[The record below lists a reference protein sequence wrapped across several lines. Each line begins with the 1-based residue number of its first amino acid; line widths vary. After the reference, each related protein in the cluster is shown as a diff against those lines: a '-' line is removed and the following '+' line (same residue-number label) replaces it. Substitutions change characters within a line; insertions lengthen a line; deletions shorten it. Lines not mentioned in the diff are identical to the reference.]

1 MEYSFTQLEKEF
13 DRLGIELT
21 DEKLVELNLL
31 SNINLLSNNGEVN
44 YEGILL
50 SDQCT
55 HRVKLIDY
63 TDNEK
68 VEIVTGSLI
77 AQYVGIKEKLIQ
89 ISNEMKYPIKA
100 LIEALKNIILHRDY
114 SYKGDSIIRIYK
126 DRIEFTSLGE
136 LIGNLTMEG
145 IELGISVLRNL
156 NLMRVFQEI
165 GITKGNGEGIQEIL
179 SAYKEY
185 KVKPVFKSIGG
196 VFQVILPKPEYTING
211 KVINDK
217 YRRVLEFMEKRGTA
231 NNKEIQEHLELKS
244 TSVVNYLKEMLE
256 LELIEKIRDGRN
268 ISYKIKTSK

>member
-1 MEYSFTQLEKEF
+1 
-13 DRLGIELT
+13 
-21 DEKLVELNLL
+21 
-31 SNINLLSNNGEVN
+31 
-44 YEGILL
+44 
-50 SDQCT
+50 
-55 HRVKLIDY
+55 
-63 TDNEK
+63 
-68 VEIVTGSLI
+68 
-77 AQYVGIKEKLIQ
+77 
-89 ISNEMKYPIKA
+89 
-100 LIEALKNIILHRDY
+100 
-114 SYKGDSIIRIYK
+114 
-126 DRIEFTSLGE
+126 
-136 LIGNLTMEG
+136 MEG

>member
-21 DEKLVELNLL
+21 DEKLVELNML
-31 SNINLLSNNGEVN
+31 STDGEVT

-55 HRVKLIDY
+55 HRIKLIDY
-63 TDNEK
+63 TDDEK
-68 VEIVTGSLI
+68 VEVVTGSLI
-77 AQYVGIKEKLIQ
+77 AQYITLKEKKIQ
-89 ISNEMKYPIKA
+89 ISTEMKYHVKAVLEVIK
-100 LIEALKNIILHRDY
+100 NMILHRDY
-114 SYKGDSIIRIYK
+114 TYNGDSIIRIYK
-126 DRIEFTSLGE
+126 DRIEFTSLGG
-136 LIGNLTMEG
+136 LIGNLTVEG
-145 IELGISVLRNL
+145 IELGISVLRNF
-156 NLMRVFQEI
+156 NLIKVFQEI

-196 VFQVILPKPEYTING
+196 VFQVILPKPEYTVNG

-217 YRRVLEFMEKRGTA
+217 YRRVLEFMEKRGTV
-231 NNKEIQEHLELKS
+231 NNKEIQKHLELKS

-268 ISYKIKTSK
+268 ISYKIKVSK

>member
-31 SNINLLSNNGEVN
+31 SSNGEIT

-50 SDQCT
+50 SDQCKYGI
-55 HRVKLIDY
+55 KLIDY
-63 TDNEK
+63 IDDEK
-68 VEIVTGSLI
+68 IEVVTSSLI
-77 AQYVGIKEKLIQ
+77 AQYMVIKEKLVQ
-89 ISNEMKYPIKA
+89 ISTEMKYPLKTI
-100 LIEALKNIILHRDY
+100 LEALKNMILHRDY
-114 SYKGDSIIRIYK
+114 SYNGDSIIRIYK
-126 DRIEFTSLGE
+126 DRIEFTSLGG
-136 LIGNLTMEG
+136 LIANLTVEG
-145 IELGISVLRNL
+145 IELGISVPRNP
-156 NLMRVFQEI
+156 NLMKVFQEI
-165 GITKGNGEGIQEIL
+165 GITKANGEGIQEIL

>member
-31 SNINLLSNNGEVN
+31 SNNGEVN

-50 SDQCT
+50 SDQRT

-126 DRIEFTSLGE
+126 DRIEFISLGE

>member
-21 DEKLVELNLL
+21 DEKLVKLNLL
-31 SNINLLSNNGEVN
+31 SSDGEVT

-55 HRVKLIDY
+55 HGIKLIDY
-63 TDNEK
+63 TDDGK
-68 VEIVTGSLI
+68 VEVVTGSLI
-77 AQYVGIKEKLIQ
+77 TQYITLKEKMIQ
-89 ISNEMKYPIKA
+89 ISTEMKYSIKA
-100 LIEALKNIILHRDY
+100 LLEVLKNMILHRDY
-114 SYKGDSIIRIYK
+114 SYNEDSIIRIYQ

-136 LIGNLTMEG
+136 LIANLTVEG
-145 IELGISVLRNL
+145 IELGISLRRNFNL
-156 NLMRVFQEI
+156 VRVFQELNV
-165 GITKGNGEGIQEIL
+165 TKGNGEGIQEIL

-196 VFQVILPKPEYTING
+196 VFQVILPKPEYTLNG
-211 KVINDK
+211 KIVSDK
-217 YRRVLEFMEKRGTA
+217 YRKVLEFMERKGTA
-231 NNKEIQEHLELKS
+231 TNKEIQEHLNLKS

-256 LELIEKIRDGRN
+256 LELIEKIREGRN

>member
-21 DEKLVELNLL
+21 DEKLVEL
-31 SNINLLSNNGEVN
+31 NLLSNNGEVN

-126 DRIEFTSLGE
+126 DRVEFTSLGE
-136 LIGNLTMEG
+136 LIGNLTVEG
-145 IELGISVLRNL
+145 IRLGISVPRNL
-156 NLMRVFQEI
+156 SLMKVFQEVVF
-165 GITKGNGEGIQEIL
+165 TKGNGEGIQEIL